1 MKELTIGF
9 LLETNKGSHIDED
22 LLLVNNIA
30 DLPRSN
36 EPGRLDFCFSAC
48 ALQGSENT
56 L

>member
-36 EPGRLDFCFSAC
+36 EPGS

>member
-22 LLLVNNIA
+22 LT
-30 DLPRSN
+30 
-36 EPGRLDFCFSAC
+36 FCFSAC
-48 ALQGSENT
+48 ALQGLENT